1 MRANIIIYTFLL
13 LLASSCG
20 SPEKKT
26 NQKQVEVPTVTV
38 ERKDLQHDH
47 LYVTSIQAIQNVEIR
62 SKISGFLEA
71 ICVDEGE
78 TVKKGQVL
86 FRIGDSE
93 YKNEVAKARA
103 MLSMANADRKTAE
116 VELQRVKILVDKKIV
131 SKTELE
137 LATSRLNAET
147 SKVEEAK
154 SGLDIALH
162 RLSYTVIRAPF
173 DGVVD
178 RIPLKG
184 GSLVEE
190 GTLITSVSDISS
202 MYAYFNI
209 SENEYLAFE
218 RARRGDSEKEINQS
232 VCLVLSDGK
241 DYACKGTVETVV
253 SEFDGSTGSI
263 AFRARFPNPDKLL
276 KHNASG
282 KIKLTTNLED
292 ALVIPQKSV
301 FEIQD
306 KSFVFAVDK
315 QNMVKMKH
323 VETGDRINK
332 YFVVRSGLDE
342 GEVIVYEG
350 IQNVKDGMKVKP
362 TNKVHAAGAI
372 TSLMP

>member
-1 MRANIIIYTFLL
+1 MRAYISICSFLL
-13 LLASSCG
+13 SLASSCG

-26 NQKQVEVPTVTV
+26 NQKQVEVPTFTV
-38 ERKDLQHDH
+38 ERKNLKHEH
-47 LYVTSIQAIQNVEIR
+47 LYVTNIQALQNVEVR

-93 YKNEVAKARA
+93 YKNEVSKARA
-103 MLSMANADRKTAE
+103 MLSMADADRKTAE

-131 SKTELE
+131 SKTELD
-137 LATSRLNAET
+137 LATSRLNAQV

-218 RARRGDSEKEINQS
+218 RARKGNSEKEINQS

-276 KHNASG
+276 KHNATG
-282 KIKLTTNLED
+282 KIKLTTNLDD

-315 QNMVKMKH
+315 QNRVKMKH

-362 TNKVHAAGAI
+362 TNTVHAAGAI

>member
-1 MRANIIIYTFLL
+1 MRANITICTLL
-13 LLASSCG
+13 LLLTSSCG
-20 SPEKKT
+20 TREKEN
-26 NQKQVEVPTVTV
+26 NQKPIEIPTVTV
-38 ERKDLQHDH
+38 DRKDLQHDH
-47 LYVTSIQAIQNVEIR
+47 LYVSSIQAIQNVEIR
-62 SKISGFLEA
+62 SKISGFLET

-86 FRIGDSE
+86 FRIGDIE

-116 VELQRVKILVDKKIV
+116 VEMQRVKILVDKKIV
-131 SKTELE
+131 SKTELD
-137 LATSRLNAET
+137 LATSRLNAAT
-147 SKVEEAK
+147 SKVEEAQ
-154 SGLDIALH
+154 SSLDIALH

-184 GSLVEE
+184 GSLVDE

-209 SENEYLAFE
+209 SENEYLAYE
-218 RARRGDSEKEINQS
+218 RARKGKDDEEPSQS

-241 DYACKGTVETVV
+241 EYACKGAVETVV

-263 AFRARFPNPDKLL
+263 AFRARFPNPEKLL
-276 KHNASG
+276 KHNATG
-282 KIKLTTNLED
+282 KIKLTTNLD
-292 ALVIPQKSV
+292 AALVVPQKSV

-315 QNMVKMKH
+315 QNVVKMKH
-323 VETGDRINK
+323 VETGNRINK

-362 TNKVHAAGAI
+362 TPPLRAGGAI
-372 TSLMP
+372 TSRVP